1 MTFIAIVMKKSIK
14 LMNLIKKK
22 AMLQL
27 TTLILSSHL
36 LIEMSN
42 RRMKDMF
49 YHSFYLRIQMISKIT
64 DKNPLNL

>member
-27 TTLILSSHL
+27 TTLIHSWHQLK
-36 LIEMSN
+36 EVSN
-42 RRMKDMF
+42 RHMKDMSLPNSCF
-49 YHSFYLRIQMISKIT
+49 KIKMIFNLTK
-64 DKNPLNL
+64 KKPLNL